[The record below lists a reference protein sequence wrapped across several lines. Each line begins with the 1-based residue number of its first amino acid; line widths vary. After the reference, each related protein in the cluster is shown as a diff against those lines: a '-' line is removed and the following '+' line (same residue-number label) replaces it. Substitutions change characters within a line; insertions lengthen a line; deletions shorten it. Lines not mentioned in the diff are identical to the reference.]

1 MNLLRT
7 TFTLLFSALLATVVQ
22 AQEVSFDKA
31 ELTQKFAAL
40 GVTVQDI
47 QPSTLKG
54 MVEVKTSQGVLF
66 ASPDGKQFI
75 AGTLYAQAE
84 NGRYV
89 DVLAERQA
97 PINAA
102 KIEAIKDEL
111 IVFKADNEKFVVTVF
126 TDTSCGYCVRLHQ
139 QMQGYNDL
147 GITIRYAAYPRQGPK
162 SDPAEHL
169 AQVWCA
175 DDQKQAMNNAK
186 LQRDFTSESADIAQ
200 CRQMVSEHYQ
210 LGRELGI
217 TGTPAIFTPGG
228 KIIGGYLPPEKL
240 YQRLMQM

>member
-1 MNLLRT
+1 MNLVRT
-7 TFTLLFSALLATVVQ
+7 TFTLLFSVFLATAVQ
-22 AQEVSFDKA
+22 AQAVSFDKA
-31 ELTQKFAAL
+31 ELTRHFAAL

-47 QPSTLKG
+47 QPSTLEG
-54 MVEVKTSQGVLF
+54 LVEVKTSQGVLF

-97 PINAA
+97 PVNAA

-147 GITIRYAAYPRQGPK
+147 GITVRYAAYPRQGPQ
-162 SDPAEHL
+162 SEPAEHL

-175 DDQKQAMNNAK
+175 DDQKQAMHNAK
-186 LQRDFTSESADIAQ
+186 LQREFAQNGENIAQ
-200 CRQMVSEHYQ
+200 CRQLVSEHYQ

-228 KIIGGYLPPEKL
+228 NLIGGYLPPAKL
-240 YQRLMQM
+240 YQRLSQM

>member
-1 MNLLRT
+1 M
-7 TFTLLFSALLATVVQ
+7 FTLLFAGLLTAGAQ
-22 AQEVSFDKA
+22 AESSDFDKA
-31 ELTQKFAAL
+31 ELTRHFASL
-40 GVTVQDI
+40 GVAVEDVQS
-47 QPSTLKG
+47 STLEG
-54 MVEVKTSQGVLF
+54 LVEVKTSQGVLF

-84 NGRYV
+84 NGNYV

-111 IVFKADNEKFVVTVF
+111 IVYKADNEKFVVTVF

-147 GITIRYAAYPRQGPK
+147 GITIRYAAYPRQGPQSK
-162 SDPAEHL
+162 PAEDL
-169 AQVWCA
+169 AQIWCA
-175 DDQKQAMNNAK
+175 DDQQKAMDDADLK
-186 LQRDFTSESADIAQ
+186 RSFVKDSENIAQ

-210 LGRELGI
+210 LGRELDI
-217 TGTPAIFTPGG
+217 TGTPAIFTPAG
-228 KIIGGYLPPEKL
+228 KIIGGYLPPDKL
-240 YQRLMQM
+240 YQRLIQM